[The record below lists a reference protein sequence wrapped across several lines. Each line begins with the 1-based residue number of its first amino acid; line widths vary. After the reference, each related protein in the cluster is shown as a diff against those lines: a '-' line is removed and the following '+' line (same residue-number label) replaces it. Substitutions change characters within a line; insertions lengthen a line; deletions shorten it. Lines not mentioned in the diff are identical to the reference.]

1 MSQDWGRSPTGEVV
15 PGPVCST
22 CNCCRLDQ
30 HCRVGPSA
38 GEWCTFPTVLAL
50 SAAVSQAEGPR
61 VAFWSVP
68 AKQNQHAEDVAWY
81 VPFLSY
87 AHILMLRLLLLLM
100 PLPVEV
106 DQNKDRMLEILEGK
120 GLSFLFPLM
129 RLEKE
134 LLKQIKVDPS
144 PQSIYKWIKE
154 NVSPKLHTDK
164 GFVNILMT
172 RYSTKTF
179 LCTVSSVVFYNYL
192 LLSVS
197 CSIFHMRSALTMR
210 MSSLRLPVKSSWMKR
225 NNFCCPSSQWCR
237 SSYMITLTYKSVH
250 CMPCRSTA
258 ILRVFPKVCTHLFS
272 NSTF

>member
-1 MSQDWGRSPTGEVV
+1 MKSYLAQFAARAIVADLINIAELAHQVENGAHFPLFLLCLQQLVKLKDREWLSDLFQQSKINMQKMLPGMSHFS
-15 PGPVCST
+15 
-22 CNCCRLDQ
+22 
-30 HCRVGPSA
+30 
-38 GEWCTFPTVLAL
+38 
-50 SAAVSQAEGPR
+50 
-61 VAFWSVP
+61 
-68 AKQNQHAEDVAWY
+68 Y
-81 VPFLSY
+81 V
-87 AHILMLRLLLLLM
+87 HILMLRLLLLLM
-100 PLPVEV
+100 SFPVEV

-172 RYSTKTF
+172 RYSTKTC
-179 LCTVSSVVFYNYL
+179 LCTVSSVVFFNYL

-210 MSSLRLPVKSSWMKR
+210 MSSLWLPVKSSWMKR
-225 NNFCCPSSQWCR
+225 NNFCCPSSQ
-237 SSYMITLTYKSVH
+237 
-250 CMPCRSTA
+250 
-258 ILRVFPKVCTHLFS
+258 
-272 NSTF
+272 